1 MPDPQKVLATLQ
13 RAENLFRNTPGRR
26 GSVVHLDN
34 AEEVMVVGDLHGHI
48 GTFSQV
54 LKLAKL
60 EAHSGRHL
68 ILQELVHDPR
78 ADPDDDIGDLSH
90 RLVDVVCALKCQFPT
105 RVHYL
110 PGNHEL
116 SEVTRRSIAK
126 NRVPLNALFLK
137 GIESDYGPAAGAI
150 HAAYQS
156 LFAALPLAVR
166 TPNRVLVVHT
176 IPEGRDLETFDPAIF
191 EADVWPTE
199 SLARGGSVYG
209 LTWGRDS
216 SPETA
221 DRFAAIVDI
230 DFFVNGHQPVDEGFR
245 VANHRQLIVDGTP
258 PRPGLVLFSTREPM
272 SMERLRAGVKLLAT
286 TG

>member
-1 MPDPQKVLATLQ
+1 MPDPHKVLATLQ
-13 RAENLFRNTPGRR
+13 RALDLFRRTPGRR

-34 AEEVMVVGDLHGHI
+34 AEEVMVVGDLHGNV
-48 GTFSQV
+48 GTFAQV

-60 EAHSGRHL
+60 ESHSGRHL
-68 ILQELVHDPR
+68 VLQELVHDPR
-78 ADPDDDIGDLSH
+78 ADPDDEVGDLSH

-126 NRVPLNALFLK
+126 NRVALNALFLK
-137 GIESDYGPAAGAI
+137 GIETDYGPAAGVI

-156 LFAALPLAVR
+156 LFAALPLAAR
-166 TPNRVLVVHT
+166 TPNRVLIVHT
-176 IPEGRDLETFDPAIF
+176 IPEGRDLDAFDPAIF
-191 EADVWPTE
+191 EAETWPPE
-199 SLARGGSVYG
+199 SMMRGGSVYG

-216 SPETA
+216 TPETA
-221 DRFAAIVDI
+221 DRFAAIVDA
-230 DFFVNGHQPVDEGFR
+230 DFFVTGHQPADEGFR

-258 PRPGLVLFSTREPM
+258 PRPGLVVFDAKAPM
-272 SMERLRAGVKLLAT
+272 SMEMLRAGVKLLAI
-286 TG
+286 G